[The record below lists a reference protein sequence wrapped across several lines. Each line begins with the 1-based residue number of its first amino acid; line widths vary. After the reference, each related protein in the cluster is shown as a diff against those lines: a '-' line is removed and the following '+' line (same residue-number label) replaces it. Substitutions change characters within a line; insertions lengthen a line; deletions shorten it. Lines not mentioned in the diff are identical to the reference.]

1 MSPNEKETNFSRM
14 IKNMTAEDM
23 AELLTGNFSKTNTC
37 LMCAYR
43 NIYCAFH
50 CLDGIETW
58 LKQEAKDGGRK
69 LQ

>member
-1 MSPNEKETNFSRM
+1 MNPNEKETNFSRM

-43 NIYCAFH
+43 DKRHCGFH

-58 LKQEAKDGGRK
+58 LKQES
-69 LQ
+69 

>member
-1 MSPNEKETNFSRM
+1 MKPYEKETNFSRM

-43 NIYCAFH
+43 NICAFH
-50 CLDGIETW
+50 CFDGIETW
-58 LKQEAKDGGRK
+58 LTQEVKDEAN
-69 LQ
+69 